1 MNVEEVDAELA
12 HWQSDV
18 DKLYANL
25 LELQNNISFLD
36 GRELTGVT
44 RERQLKAKQADS
56 RLWIYVDLY
65 LKLVNK
71 IKEKRAALPN
81 FGRGKLLEEIEQ
93 LFKGPS
99 IDLPAEEVA
108 LAERGLFSDS
118 QKVEKLTVP
127 VLRRTM
133 ESDFQILRD
142 FYVQAQDAWQ
152 SGGNAIAELE
162 KEVTGLTNEA
172 RQYGRESADEIAQL
186 RARLESTTKRWRLDP
201 LGVPRDL
208 RRDLEPYIKA
218 ARSLIGRLSS
228 ERSRLASDVALL
240 SVKLEEVKARRV
252 IALQQYQACSA
263 RLDSP
268 ESAKQPPSTRTLGEK
283 LEALKQLL
291 SDKKWAETQQGL
303 ADWHNHYQKI
313 SNETESAIAFNQA
326 LLHKVDGLKRRIQ
339 EAVSKYNDYTARGM
353 EAANSVKVFTSNGE
367 QLLEGKVN
375 LDQAERIVIA
385 LEVKVGELCT
395 RFDQRAT

>member
-201 LGVPRDL
+201 LGVPRTFPTVAAQAS
-208 RRDLEPYIKA
+208 RRRA
-218 ARSLIGRLSS
+218 ARAAASGF
-228 ERSRLASDVALL
+228 RS
-240 SVKLEEVKARRV
+240 
-252 IALQQYQACSA
+252 
-263 RLDSP
+263 
-268 ESAKQPPSTRTLGEK
+268 
-283 LEALKQLL
+283 
-291 SDKKWAETQQGL
+291 
-303 ADWHNHYQKI
+303 
-313 SNETESAIAFNQA
+313 
-326 LLHKVDGLKRRIQ
+326 
-339 EAVSKYNDYTARGM
+339 
-353 EAANSVKVFTSNGE
+353 
-367 QLLEGKVN
+367 
-375 LDQAERIVIA
+375 
-385 LEVKVGELCT
+385 
-395 RFDQRAT
+395 